1 LLNPIID
8 DGPSTLNPS
17 KTGIKMNCSRC
28 PSSIEPADL
37 QCLKYLSETVGC
49 NHTICKRCIADLLK
63 EKPVTVAVTPEKVK
77 SSPGFKKA
85 NDVIEIVDLTKDECV
100 CTDDDNGIDDEVE
113 VLHVKRGNGDSDSDP
128 ELVSSV
134 SSKTHSG
141 AAAQDNIKLGS
152 KRRFGDVADNDK
164 CCKQDF
170 KPKAIKIEPK
180 QENNFEE
187 CESESKPSSEIKNEH
202 NEDDQL
208 EDIQQCTDSCNGAD
222 TEQNR
227 DVKVKIEDEMIK
239 KEAGAD
245 NCNCSNMDQNE
256 DVKIKVEDEKI
267 KKEAVDLRKFG
278 DRVLLAR
285 QSTKG
290 MLKLGGGNV
299 SPNMWWH
306 HETDR
311 VSC

>member
-1 LLNPIID
+1 
-8 DGPSTLNPS
+8 
-17 KTGIKMNCSRC
+17 MNCSRC

-63 EKPVTVAVTPEKVK
+63 EQPISVPVSPEKVK
-77 SSPGFKKA
+77 SSPGLKKA
-85 NDVIEIVDLTKDECV
+85 NDAIEIVDLTKDECV
-100 CTDDDNGIDDEVE
+100 CIDVDEGTEDEVE
-113 VLHVKRGNGDSDSDP
+113 VLDVKRGNGDSDSEP

-141 AAAQDNIKLGS
+141 AAAQDNIKAGS
-152 KRRFGDVADNDK
+152 KRNFLDVADKEK
-164 CCKQDF
+164 CCEQDEDF
-170 KPKAIKIEPK
+170 KLKAIKIEPK
-180 QENNFEE
+180 QDNNSGE
-187 CESESKPSSEIKNEH
+187 CESGSKPSSEIKNEH

-208 EDIQQCTDSCNGAD
+208 EDIQQCTKSCDGANI
-222 TEQNR
+222 EQNE
-227 DVKVKIEDEMIK
+227 DVKVKIEDENIIK
-239 KEAGAD
+239 KETEAD

-285 QSTKG
+285 QSAKG

-311 VSC
+311 VRCCCHEIGVLFVDVSFKCNC